1 MKELGSGVSSSG
13 AVSSLEVFADVADLM
28 RKAPVSVSRLDSANS
43 VWVAEFGNGSKV
55 IFKYF
60 RRHFP
65 KFDRFKS
72 ERTVYESN
80 ANSKILPRLI
90 LSDPYRRLL
99 VFEYIDQVDL
109 TAFTIKSL
117 LENTIG
123 KIGELVN
130 EVRFENS
137 RPLFLDSWLDEDF
150 NFGPAENII
159 LRTAKKSITIASSI
173 SRLIGSWST
182 ESLLHGD
189 LKLSNYLFSADRF
202 YIIDWETVCY
212 GPEEWD
218 SAGLLQSVILEIV
231 SKGPRL
237 QWSVAQAPELTAL
250 LLDAEQTLID
260 AITARLVQSS
270 MEATQTSLRIPVVA
284 ANTLQAAEYIS
295 ARNFDFLAKI

>member
-1 MKELGSGVSSSG
+1 MEELGSGVSSSG

-43 VWVAEFGNGSKV
+43 VWVAEFGDGSKV

-60 RRHFP
+60 RRRFP
-65 KFDRFKS
+65 KFDRFNS
-72 ERTVYESN
+72 ERTIY
-80 ANSKILPRLI
+80 SKILPELI

-99 VFEYIDQVDL
+99 IFEHIDQVDL
-109 TAFTIKSL
+109 AAFTIKSL
-117 LENTIG
+117 LENTIR

-130 EVRFENS
+130 EVQFENS
-137 RPLFLDSWLDEDF
+137 HPLFLDSWLDENF

-159 LRTAKKSITIASSI
+159 LMTAKKSKTIANSI

-182 ESLLHGD
+182 ESMLHGD
-189 LKLSNYLFSADRF
+189 LKLSNYLFSADQF

-218 SAGLLQSVILEIV
+218 AAGLLQSIILEIV

-237 QWSVAQAPELTAL
+237 KWSIAQAPELTAF
-250 LLDAEQTLID
+250 LLDANQMLID

-284 ANTLQAAEYIS
+284 ANILQAAEYIS

>member
-1 MKELGSGVSSSG
+1 MEELGSRVSSSG

-28 RKAPVSVSRLDSANS
+28 RKAPISVSRLDSANS
-43 VWVAEFGNGSKV
+43 VWVAEFGDGSKV

-80 ANSKILPRLI
+80 ANSKILPTLI
-90 LSDPYRRLL
+90 LSDSYRRLL

-109 TAFTIKSL
+109 TAFTINSL
-117 LENTIG
+117 LENTIR

-137 RPLFLDSWLDEDF
+137 RPLFFDSWLDEGF

-159 LRTAKKSITIASSI
+159 LMTAKKSKTIASSI

-189 LKLSNYLFSADRF
+189 LKLSNYLFTADRF

-218 SAGLLQSVILEIV
+218 SAGLLQSIILEIV

-237 QWSVAQAPELTAL
+237 QWSITQAPELTAL
-250 LLDAEQTLID
+250 LLDANQMLID

-284 ANTLQAAEYIS
+284 ANILQSAEYIS
-295 ARNFDFLAKI
+295 ARNFDFLAKT